1 MKQAAI
7 PASTAENLRG
17 AMFMVMSMAG
27 FAINDTIVKT
37 VGQSLNLG
45 QVLFIRGG
53 FAVLG
58 ILILAKAMGQF
69 RPARSLLTPIVLL
82 RTLGE
87 MLATWMF
94 VYALFHLPIANVSAI
109 FQALPL
115 ALTLYA
121 AIFMREA
128 VGWRRM
134 IAIFVGFCGVL
145 IIIRPGFE
153 GFNIYSVLV
162 LIAVLGSVIRDIA
175 TRNVPKTVPSLMITL
190 VTAIGVTLMGA
201 ATSLAQPW
209 NPVAF
214 SDLLLLASTSVFLV
228 IGYFGVVV
236 AMREGDIGFVSPF
249 RYTVLLF
256 SIIGGLLVF
265 NEMPDIYTIIG
276 SAIVVSTG
284 IYTLHRERVVHRQKI
299 TPPPMRS

>member
-7 PASTAENLRG
+7 PASTHENLRG
-17 AMFMVMSMAG
+17 AMFMVLSMAG
-27 FAINDTIVKT
+27 FAINDTIVKS

-45 QVLFIRGG
+45 QILFIRGS
-53 FAVLG
+53 FAIIG
-58 ILILAKAMGQF
+58 ILILARAMGQF
-69 RPARSLLTPIVLL
+69 RPVRSLLTPIVLL
-82 RTLGE
+82 RSMGE

-94 VYALFHLPIANVSAI
+94 VYALFHIPIANVSAI

-128 VGWRRM
+128 VGWRRL

-153 GFNIYSVLV
+153 GFNFYSVLV
-162 LIAVLGSVIRDIA
+162 LVAVFGSVVRDIS
-175 TRNVPKTVPSLMITL
+175 TRHVPKTVPSLMITL

-201 ATSLAQPW
+201 ITSLAQPW
-209 NPVAF
+209 NPVTLA
-214 SDLLLLASTSVFLV
+214 DLLLLAATSAFLT

-265 NEMPDIYTIIG
+265 NEVPDLYTIIG
-276 SAIVVSTG
+276 ASIVVATG
-284 IYTLHRERVVHRQKI
+284 IYTLHRERVVHRQRI